1 MGQALHLVKPFV
13 QELPCMSYS
22 HARQLLRKRYEDPH
36 VMLSA
41 YRKEVVNW
49 PFCSFFQFF
58 FYCYLAD
65 PLPTLGHSQGNSL
78 TNPMLITA
86 FVQVQTEG
94 HQKPRNEV
102 GSLNLAECLAGF
114 EPGTFRFWLQHLNP
128 LGHSPQDTLKSVMNS
143 KGYRLKKELKSSL
156 Q

>member
-49 PFCSFFQFF
+49 PKLKFGNTKDFRLTISLENMRVWQMNIVGMQSLHCNHYILYS
-58 FYCYLAD
+58 LRSK
-65 PLPTLGHSQGNSL
+65 LP
-78 TNPMLITA
+78 
-86 FVQVQTEG
+86 
-94 HQKPRNEV
+94 K
-102 GSLNLAECLAGF
+102 
-114 EPGTFRFWLQHLNP
+114 
-128 LGHSPQDTLKSVMNS
+128 
-143 KGYRLKKELKSSL
+143 
-156 Q
+156 